1 MSHQLTTYIV
11 SYQVTVAAHNP
22 DEAEELAYE
31 LLDPS
36 YGADDVQED
45 YDADPIECPDCVDE
59 EEDE

>member
-1 MSHQLTTYIV
+1 M
-11 SYQVTVAAHNP
+11 TVAAHNP

-36 YGADDVQED
+36 YGADDIQED